1 MQSYLWFNL
10 FAIIQFAPLASHVG
24 RRHRLAPKF
33 RVNGEIEDCASDGL
47 TSAGLT
53 DRSECNNGV
62 VGLASTLLSTP
73 DTPTMVRS
81 TAIERR
87 KRKGLGPLQPSSLP
101 NRKSHL

>member
-47 TSAGLT
+47 T

-73 DTPTMVRS
+73 NTPTMVRS